1 MFLKT
6 MTTAA
11 FAAAC
16 LTAVAAAPAAQAQS
30 ASPNGAYGSTYQ
42 NQMPQTA
49 PNGATAN
56 WSQGMNQGAS
66 NANWSRGANNAPP
79 PSYRGNM
86 SPSSAGMGGDELV
99 TNGPQSS
106 GVEQSGSW
114 SARQNVAQSHSY
126 TRMLQSSAGFRH
138 ARMRKE
144 CGPITDPQLHANCVA
159 SFNQYSPS
167 MSGSSTSPHPYRS
180 SYGR

>member
-1 MFLKT
+1 MFIRT
-6 MTTAA
+6 MTSAA

-16 LTAVAAAPAAQAQS
+16 LAAVAAAPAAHAQL
-30 ASPNGAYGSTYQ
+30 ATPYGGSGLTYQ

-49 PNGATAN
+49 PNGAAGNWSQGANNAN
-56 WSQGMNQGAS
+56 WSQGANGYQGDMP
-66 NANWSRGANNAPP
+66 R
-79 PSYRGNM
+79 
-86 SPSSAGMGGDELV
+86 SSAGMGGDELI
-99 TNGPQSS
+99 TNGPQTN

-114 SARQNVAQSHSY
+114 SARQNVAQSHQY
-126 TRMLQSSAGFRH
+126 TRLLEASAGFRH

-144 CGPITDPQLHANCVA
+144 CGPITDPQLHASCVA

>member
-6 MTTAA
+6 MTSAA

-16 LTAVAAAPAAQAQS
+16 LTALAAAPAAQA
-30 ASPNGAYGSTYQ
+30 ATPYGGYGSTYQ
-42 NQMPQTA
+42 NETPQTA
-49 PNGATAN
+49 PNAAAN
-56 WSQGMNQGAS
+56 WSQGANRADWSQGANRAGWS
-66 NANWSRGANNAPP
+66 QGNA
-79 PSYRGNM
+79 YQGN
-86 SPSSAGMGGDELV
+86 DELV
-99 TNGPQSS
+99 TNGPQSN
-106 GVEQSGSW
+106 GVEQSGNW
-114 SARQNVAQSHSY
+114 SARQNVAQSHRY
-126 TRMLQSSAGFRH
+126 TRLLEDSARFRQ

>member
-6 MTTAA
+6 MTSAA

-16 LTAVAAAPAAQAQS
+16 LAAAAAAPAAQAQS
-30 ASPNGAYGSTYQ
+30 AAPYGYGPAYQ

-49 PNGATAN
+49 PNNAAAN
-56 WSQGMNQGAS
+56 WSQGADSANWTQGA
-66 NANWSRGANNAPP
+66 NAYQR
-79 PSYRGNM
+79 NM

-99 TNGPQSS
+99 TNGPQSN
-106 GVEQSGSW
+106 GVEQSGTW
-114 SARQNVAQSHSY
+114 SARQNVAQSHQY
-126 TRMLQSSAGFRH
+126 TRLLEANAGFRR
-138 ARMRKE
+138 ARMRRE
-144 CGPITDPQLHANCVA
+144 CGPITDPQLHASCVA

-167 MSGSSTSPHPYRS
+167 MSGSSTAPHPYRS